1 MNIKNLN
8 RELKTKQ
15 KELDELVRRKLPV
28 IVGRMAKSHY
38 QENFRR
44 SGFVNDGLHAW
55 PPVKRRNSGDDAASR
70 NKPLLSGRNLLYGSR
85 KYVPS
90 DYRVKVS
97 NDVIYAPVH
106 NWGATLKPT
115 VTPKMRKYAW
125 YRYYKASPKKKGEK
139 GKRKGS
145 LQVSEN
151 SEAAKWKGLA
161 LTKKTKLSVK
171 IPQRQFLGQSKELDD
186 AIRKEIDKRTNN
198 ILNV

>member
-1 MNIKNLN
+1 MNIK
-8 RELKTKQ
+8 ELKKQ
-15 KELDELVRRKLPV
+15 LRVKEKELDNLARRKLPV
-28 IVGRMAKSHY
+28 VVGRMAKNHF
-38 QENFRR
+38 QDNFRK
-44 SGFVNDGLHAW
+44 SGFVNNGLHAW
-55 PPVKRRNSGDDAASR
+55 PDVKRRQHGDDAASQ
-70 NKPLLSGRNLLYGSR
+70 NKPLLSGRNFLYGSL
-85 KYVPS
+85 KYVPT
-90 DYRVKVS
+90 DFKVKVS

-139 GKRKGS
+139 GKRKGN

-151 SEAAKWKGLA
+151 PEAAKWKGLA

-171 IPQRQFLGQSKELDD
+171 IPQRQFLGQSKELNDT
-186 AIRKEIDKRTNN
+186 IRAEIDKQTEK